1 MPRIDPSQIGRVP
14 SGRRSSTI
22 DDSKKTQIPPF
33 VWWTLGLIILKKVA
47 K

>member
-22 DDSKKTQIPPF
+22 DDSKK
-33 VWWTLGLIILKKVA
+33 LKFPRLCGGHLD
-47 K
+47 